1 MSCFVLNQSEGRV
14 SNVDVANQLFH
25 NENTT
30 NSGDTGK
37 IKMIEMSENGL
48 RFSSWIILKLNS
60 YQSFLIQ
67 HS

>member
-48 RFSSWIILKLNS
+48 RLIILKLNS